1 MPIYYYNTKYGKF
14 FYKTDEKDIKKA
26 ITTDS
31 KNKAV
36 NDMLFLSLN
45 HGGRFVAKD
54 KKVHEAEK
62 EPELFFKE
70 GLPHILK
77 VRVDIKKVDS
87 IDELLPKN

>member
-14 FYKTDEKDIKKA
+14 FYNSDEKDLKKA
-26 ITTDS
+26 VTTDS
-31 KNKAV
+31 KSKAV

-54 KKVHEAEK
+54 KKLREVK
-62 EPELFFKE
+62 EDPGLFFRE
-70 GLPHILK
+70 GVPHILK

-87 IDELLPKN
+87 IDELQPKK

>member
-1 MPIYYYNTKYGKF
+1 MSIYYYNTKYGKF
-14 FYKTDEKDIKKA
+14 FYNPDEEDLKKA

-36 NDMLFLSLN
+36 LDMLYLSLN

-54 KKVHEAEK
+54 KKVHEVEK
-62 EPELFFKE
+62 EPKLFFRE

-77 VRVDIKKVDS
+77 VRVDIKKIDS
-87 IDELLPKN
+87 IGELPPEK

>member
-14 FYKTDEKDIKKA
+14 FYNPDEKDLKKV

-36 NDMLFLSLN
+36 LDMLDLSLN
-45 HGGRFVAKD
+45 HNGCFVAKD
-54 KKVHEAEK
+54 KKMREVK
-62 EPELFFKE
+62 EDLELFFRE

-87 IDELLPKN
+87 I

>member
-14 FYKTDEKDIKKA
+14 FYNPDEKDLKKA

-36 NDMLFLSLN
+36 KSMLFLSLN
-45 HGGRFVAKD
+45 HGGRFIAKD
-54 KKVHEAEK
+54 KKVHEVEK
-62 EPELFFKE
+62 EPELFFRE

-77 VRVDIKKVDS
+77 VRVDIKKADS
-87 IDELLPKN
+87 INDLQPKK